1 MPKGLTSDFRGKM
14 GGGRRRTQAGRQDM
28 SKGDGIAA
36 RFPAGQ
42 VDSVVIPRLKE
53 QTTD

>member
-1 MPKGLTSDFRGKM
+1 MSKGLTSDFRGKM

-28 SKGDGIAA
+28 SKGDRITA

-42 VDSVVIPRLKE
+42 VDSVVIARMKE

>member
-14 GGGRRRTQAGRQDM
+14 GDGRRTQAGRQDM

-42 VDSVVIPRLKE
+42 VDSVVIARMKE